1 MEGFVGSLIK
11 AGDSTVKKK
20 RSKISR
26 GPRSESF
33 PVSRGVLS
41 LSSAPLSNIVSKRF
55 NDENTDCDTISHQEE
70 YNQNQCAVKFPSA
83 NRETTE
89 AACKSIRHDDK
100 GSEKPNGIN
109 GNDGLKNIDD
119 WGKREGNS
127 KCGNEGIFRTDVFKA
142 GGNFE
147 MLSRKGETCMDIGK
161 TSENRSMGNLNG
173 LGNQNNIRKVKLKM
187 GGITRTLHTNSSSD
201 GSAGGPKPSFPSYV
215 PQTLQDAPDKNHT
228 SKPVDGLK
236 GVPWKDFSEGNFG
249 LRNEDSSKDKM
260 PRHGVSGNKADKS
273 EPVRKSRRVPKRR
286 VLDGDFGEEDEDD
299 EIRYLE
305 KLRSLKITADSGAKH
320 EDAEEGTM
328 HLGNVSRV
336 PKKKRVDH
344 EYVEDLGVSSTSG
357 RKNNKSRL
365 ERGSENTYYVEE
377 EEEPTSDG
385 VPDAKSKA
393 QKESVDSSGE
403 ARKEMSLTRRQRAL
417 QSGKDT
423 STSLIE
429 FPNGLPPAPS
439 RKQKEKLSEVE
450 QQLKKAE
457 AAQRRRMQMEK
468 AARES
473 EAEAIRKILGQDSS
487 RKKKEDKLKKR
498 RDELAEEKAENARTL
513 PPNTVRWISG
523 PSGTTVTFSE
533 DVGLPSIFKSK
544 PCSYPPPREKCAGP
558 SCSKPYVYRD
568 SKSKLPL
575 CSLECYKAVN
585 GQSNPAT

>member
-1 MEGFVGSLIK
+1 MERYVGSLIK
-11 AGDSTVKKK
+11 AGDNPVKKK
-20 RSKISR
+20 RSKMSR

-33 PVSRGVLS
+33 AVSRNVLS
-41 LSSAPLSNIVSKRF
+41 LPSAPLSNIVSKKS
-55 NDENTDCDTISHQEE
+55 NDENTGCDTISQRKEFNL
-70 YNQNQCAVKFPSA
+70 NQFVVKYPFA
-83 NRETTE
+83 NSETTE
-89 AACKSIRHDDK
+89 AECKSIRRDDK
-100 GSEKPNGIN
+100 GFGRPNGIN
-109 GNDGLKNIDD
+109 GNGGTENIDD
-119 WGKREGNS
+119 LGEREAN
-127 KCGNEGIFRTDVFKA
+127 FRTDVYNA

-147 MLSRKGETCMDIGK
+147 MQSRKGETHMDIGK
-161 TSENRSMGNLNG
+161 SIENQSFGNLSG
-173 LGNQNNIRKVKLKM
+173 LRNSSNIRKVRLKM

-201 GSAGGPKPSFPSYV
+201 GSAGGTKPSFTSNV
-215 PQTLQDAPDKNHT
+215 PQTLQDAPDNNHI
-228 SKPVDGLK
+228 SKPVSGLQ
-236 GVPWKDFSEGNFG
+236 GVPWKDFSEGNFS

-260 PRHGVSGNKADKS
+260 PRHGVSGIKADHS

-286 VLDGDFGEEDEDD
+286 VLDGDFLEEDEDD

-336 PKKKRVDH
+336 PRKKRVNH
-344 EYVEDLGVSSTSG
+344 EYVEELGVSSKSG
-357 RKNNKSRL
+357 RKYNKSRI
-365 ERGSENTYYVEE
+365 ERGSEDTDYEE

-385 VPDAKSKA
+385 APDAKSKT
-393 QKESVDSSGE
+393 QKESVVLPGE

-417 QSGKDT
+417 QSGKDAAT
-423 STSLIE
+423 TLIE

-457 AAQRRRMQMEK
+457 AAQRRKMQMEK

-513 PPNTVRWISG
+513 PPNTVRWVSS

-533 DVGLPSIFKSK
+533 DVGLPSIFNSK

-585 GQSNPAT
+585 GQSNPVT